1 MFYAQSTITVIS
13 GQRKWRKQQQ
23 TAATHEFLQKVNVPV
38 ISNSY
43 AIFLR
48 TQSWLKLVDL
58 PPSPPPPPHTHTHT
72 PLLSLSQ
79 ALRFISSRVSTRQYT
94 GSASVIS
101 LKYMQRLLDSWNII
115 FMTVSTSAM
124 QLQEWEKIRCAILPF
139 RFPFDTGV

>member
-13 GQRKWRKQQQ
+13 GQRKWWKQQQ
-23 TAATHEFLQKVNVPV
+23 HQQTATHEFLQKVNVPI

-48 TQSWLKLVDL
+48 TQSGLKLVAL
-58 PPSPPPPPHTHTHT
+58 PPPPPNTHTHVHT
-72 PLLSLSQ
+72 FSLSQ

-101 LKYMQRLLDSWNII
+101 LKYMQKLLDSWNII